1 MKYRSLFIAII
12 SFFAM
17 PVVKAQSDAAIDIY
31 RKNFDFIV
39 DYSKSSTER
48 MEKIKKDVPAAFFQK
63 KGFYALTK
71 AVGTRDMEFIDFML
85 TIPGVDVNGLA
96 DVTLENILF
105 YLPYDQY
112 TVVKPRSCAQTDTLF
127 ELRKKMTQYF
137 YKKGVSLTH
146 ANANGAN
153 IMKTAVYKKD
163 LEFAQFLYDL
173 NGKKFINTEGDDLLY
188 TACYVGCIDVV
199 KWLVENGH
207 DVNTVNK
214 YEGSAVGAA
223 VRQPEIV
230 KYLLSKNANPNLTK
244 PGGWLPL
251 MYASEYGN
259 LESIQLLLDAGADVN
274 AVNNRGWNAAQ
285 VAKEYKQKEAQKL
298 LKKAMPK

>member
-17 PVVKAQSDAAIDIY
+17 PVVKAQSDAAIDVY
-31 RKNFDFIV
+31 RKNFDYIV
-39 DYSKSSTER
+39 DYATSAKER
-48 MEKIKKDVPAAFFQK
+48 MERIKSEVPAAFFQK

-71 AVGTRDMEFIDFML
+71 AVGTRDMSFIEFML
-85 TIPGVDVNGLA
+85 TIPGVDVKGLA

-112 TVVKPRSCAQTDTLF
+112 TVVKPRSCAQTDTLL
-127 ELRKKMTQYF
+127 ELRKKMTRYF
-137 YKKGVSLTH
+137 FNKGVSLTH
-146 ANANGAN
+146 TNANGAN

-163 LEFAQFLYDL
+163 LDFTRFLFEL
-173 NGKKFINTEGDDLLY
+173 NGNKLINTEGDDLLY

-199 KWLVENGH
+199 QWLVENGH

-214 YEGSAVGAA
+214 YEGSAIGAS
-223 VRQPEIV
+223 VRHPEIV
-230 KYLLSKNANPNLTK
+230 KYLLSKAANPNLTK
-244 PGGWLPL
+244 AGGWLPL
-251 MYASEYGN
+251 MYAAEYGN

-274 AVNNRGWNAAQ
+274 AVNNRGWNAMQ

-298 LKKAMPK
+298 LKKAMSK